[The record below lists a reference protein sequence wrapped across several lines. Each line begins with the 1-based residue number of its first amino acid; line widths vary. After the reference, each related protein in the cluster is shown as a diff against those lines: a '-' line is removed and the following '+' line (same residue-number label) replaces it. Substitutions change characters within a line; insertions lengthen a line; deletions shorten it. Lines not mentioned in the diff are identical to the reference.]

1 MKSTND
7 VQRDRFIAFIEKY
20 EIKGRVAA
28 YILGLHQS
36 TVALKKC
43 GCYSTTEE
51 DVNKLKLGYYLF
63 LSEKITRLE
72 KELAREGI
80 STVAK
85 K

>member
-7 VQRDRFIAFIEKY
+7 IQRDRFIAFIEKY
-20 EIKGRVAA
+20 EIKGRIAA
-28 YILGLHQS
+28 HVLGLHQS

-43 GCYSTTEE
+43 GCYITTEE

-63 LSEKITRLE
+63 LSEKVAQLE
-72 KELAREGI
+72 KELVRDGI
-80 STVAK
+80 RPLAK